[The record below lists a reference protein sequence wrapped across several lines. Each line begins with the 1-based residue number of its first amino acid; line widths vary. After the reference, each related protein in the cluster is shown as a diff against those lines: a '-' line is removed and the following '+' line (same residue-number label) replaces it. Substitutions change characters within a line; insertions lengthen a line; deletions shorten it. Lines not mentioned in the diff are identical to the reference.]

1 FFEEN
6 RELIMGRYMATV
18 NKIKAI
24 LCLILVLGIPG
35 CLWGASW
42 PPQPFIIAGTLKIN
56 GIRGSHDDGSTY
68 IVIATDED
76 LMPFSPAAE
85 DRDGLREEYDS
96 YHISIPIWQET
107 SQPDG
112 AVPGETAIL
121 HVYKNGSKLLVT
133 SPSGGRI
140 TVGNSGEMLEVN
152 LEAMTG
158 PSSGT
163 CYSEEEVNAA
173 VKDAVKK
180 WDVGEDG
187 IIGLP
192 EAIRAL
198 QTVSG
203 IRTAPSD

>member
-1 FFEEN
+1 
-6 RELIMGRYMATV
+6 MTTG

-24 LCLILVLGIPG
+24 LCLSLLFGIPV
-35 CLWGASW
+35 CVWGASW

-56 GIRGSHDDGSTY
+56 GAQVSHDDGNTY
-68 IVIATDED
+68 IIVTTNED
-76 LMPFSPAAE
+76 SIPFSPAAE

-96 YHISIPIWQET
+96 YHISIPIYNET

-133 SPSGGRI
+133 SPAGGKI
-140 TVGNSGEMLEVN
+140 TVGKSAEMREVN
-152 LEAMTG
+152 IESLAG
-158 PSSGT
+158 PSENS
-163 CYSEEEVNAA
+163 CSQDEIAAA
-173 VKDAVKK
+173 VKAAVKK

-187 IIGLP
+187 LIGLP

-198 QTVSG
+198 QVASG
-203 IRTAPSD
+203 IRSAPTD